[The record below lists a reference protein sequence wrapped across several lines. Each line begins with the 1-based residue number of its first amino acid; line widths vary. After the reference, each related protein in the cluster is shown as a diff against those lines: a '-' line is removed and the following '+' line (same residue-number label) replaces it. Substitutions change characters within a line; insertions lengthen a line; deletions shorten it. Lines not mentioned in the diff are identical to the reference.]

1 LTANTEDE
9 AIRTAS
15 HLTHLILKEKT
26 ELTKDSLSNESINH
40 IERLKRD
47 FRLEK
52 LKIFSK
58 QGEIIFS
65 TNPKDIGKKNK
76 HEYFYNIIAKGNVFT
91 KVVQKN
97 TKSLEGRIVTA
108 DVVDVSDSVVVACG
122 APEIRAKGALLY
134 NVSDEGGVAANIGD
148 VRVDAYLPPD
158 ERVVLHTRLD
168 RNGRNDWETRLP
180 GNALS
185 YAELHRRNASVDP
198 VEAAAM
204 AADQRAGVR
213 HGKGKR

>member
-1 LTANTEDE
+1 MGDANAGLLEDGAEAREMRRFLGVNGEAENECGPGLTV
-9 AIRTAS
+9 
-15 HLTHLILKEKT
+15 
-26 ELTKDSLSNESINH
+26 DSESILVNCS
-40 IERLKRD
+40 ISRGTIQRSVLV
-47 FRLEK
+47 
-52 LKIFSK
+52 
-58 QGEIIFS
+58 G
-65 TNPKDIGKKNK
+65 
-76 HEYFYNIIAKGNVFT
+76 
-91 KVVQKN
+91 
-97 TKSLEGRIVTA
+97 VTA

-158 ERVVLHTRLD
+158 ERIVLHTRLD
-168 RNGRNDWETRLP
+168 RNGRNDWATRLP
-180 GNALS
+180 GNAMS